1 MYRLRSAPLSLLG
14 ILSLAACD
22 GGLVMDDD
30 DPGMCPTQLPEAEI
44 ACTDASCN
52 ATTGTKTWA
61 QADLAG
67 DESASWLTVSWV
79 SSDLFDNEI
88 VNVSYQKAA
97 SGALLAKRARERRRL
112 AASKRHA
119 PQEYEALYAPRVEG
133 RIRAEALLRSEW
145 PTEPVDVNRRGAT
158 GIAGRSA
165 EVLPEGVH
173 RQDMACSRSAPTCPE
188 AMICVLETGNSG
200 TCQGSVT
207 IKFRAGGQ
215 NVDIDATVRKV
226 GTYGAILV
234 DQADTVQ
241 DADVDEVL
249 KRFDEHIAPIDHAL
263 FGEPKTMAGED
274 FDGNGVTLLLLTSK
288 VGDISPD
295 LVGFF
300 YAPDM
305 EDPAQNPDSNG
316 ADLLYMQPPGGDI
329 TIDALSGTI
338 AHEYQHVIN
347 FLAKSSRGSTP
358 EAVWLDE
365 GLSGFAED
373 ITGYGADAFTNISRY
388 LDAVSETSLTGFGL
402 LYDNAQDADSAE
414 RRGIAHLFLR
424 IMFERSGGAT
434 LGDGPGQLT
443 DGGGAAQIKK
453 LVQNA
458 NTGVDVI
465 NQANTT
471 KSLHEWLGIHMKTVA
486 LDGTMHA
493 DVSCNPDF
501 QLADPETS
509 AYTGGQV
516 GIDLR
521 GSFTN
526 FQGTNVSL
534 KGPATATF
542 ENEEVPV
549 PVNGGEVRTVAVPNG
564 TVNVGVGGPAE
575 DYQLGLSAIPVGG

>member
-1 MYRLRSAPLSLLG
+1 
-14 ILSLAACD
+14 
-22 GGLVMDDD
+22 MDDD
-30 DPGMCPTQLPEAEI
+30 DGPGMCPAELPEATI
-44 ACTDASCN
+44 TCTDPSCN

-61 QADLAG
+61 QADLAAA
-67 DESASWLTVSWV
+67 DSPEWLAVSWV
-79 SSDLFDNEI
+79 SSELFDNEV

-97 SGALLAKRARERRRL
+97 SGALLAKNVREQQRL
-112 AASKRHA
+112 AARARHA
-119 PQEYEALYAPRVEG
+119 PREYEALYHPGVEG

-145 PTEPVDVNRRGAT
+145 PTEPVDVNRRGGT
-158 GIAGRSA
+158 GIVGRS
-165 EVLPEGVH
+165 EQILPDGVH
-173 RQDMACSRSAPTCPE
+173 RQDMSCSRSSPACPE
-188 AMICVLETGNSG
+188 AMICVVGAGGDG
-200 TCQGSVT
+200 TCEGSVT
-207 IKFRAGGQ
+207 IKLRAAGQ
-215 NVDIDATVRKV
+215 NADITAAVRKV

-234 DQADTVQ
+234 DQEDTVQ

-288 VGDISPD
+288 VADISPD

-305 EDPAQNPDSNG
+305 EDPAENPDSNG

-347 FLAKSSRGSTP
+347 FLAKNSRGSTP

-373 ITGYGADAFTNISRY
+373 LTGYGADAFTNISRY
-388 LDAVSETSLTGFGL
+388 LDGVSETSLTGFGL
-402 LYDNAQDADSAE
+402 IHDNAQDADSAE

-434 LGDGPGQLT
+434 LAEGPGELT
-443 DGGGAAQIKK
+443 DGGGVAQIKK

-458 NTGVDVI
+458 NTGVDLI
-465 NQANTT
+465 NQANTGR
-471 KSLHEWLGIHMKTVA
+471 SLHEWLGIHMKTVA
-486 LDGTMHA
+486 LDGTMYT

-509 AYTGGQV
+509 PYTGAQV

-521 GSFTN
+521 GGFTN

-549 PVNGGEVRTVAVPNG
+549 PANGGEIRTLAVPNG
-564 TVNVGVGGPAE
+564 TVNVGLGGPAE
-575 DYQLGLSAIPVGG
+575 DYQLGLSVIPTGG